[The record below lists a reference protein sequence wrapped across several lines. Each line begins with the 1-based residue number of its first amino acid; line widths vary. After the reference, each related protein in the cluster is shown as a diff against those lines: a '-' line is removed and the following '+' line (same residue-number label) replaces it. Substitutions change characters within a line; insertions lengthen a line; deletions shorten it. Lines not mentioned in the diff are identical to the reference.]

1 MSPPSDNEKRTVGAD
16 SSKDVNKPDLVLD
29 EKKARSLHN
38 FKTTNSPI
46 HSAPISPTHRRT
58 RPSHD
63 FDRRYD
69 GPFGRPSLAMTRR
82 SSLSPTRSPRP
93 SGVSIRSPRPSTT
106 HAAQP
111 ASPAD
116 EGGPSR
122 PTFQPTPPPLN
133 YTLRTRKLAIFLFW
147 TLILFDS
154 IAMPIALYFGLWY
167 GVGPGTN
174 TATEKKEK
182 LTPNAVFSIVTA
194 AVGGAS
200 IVEYFLR
207 FWRLWRKGSTCRV
220 IGAHRWYLD
229 WFHWNF
235 SFAWIIIMIEL
246 IVGTV
251 PEHPPIRLL
260 SMPVTT
266 MLFVFGTELLLVDTM
281 RYFHV
286 PAPCRISSIPKGA
299 QLRPGIYSLI
309 EDICAVDGSG
319 GTEFRVA
326 LDRRYEASHV
336 FRAMLRRLG
345 VFWAVGAE
353 ACAVLCTVLIFIL
366 DGDVAYTIGWSL
378 PFVWA
383 GIWTGATFCTFGEP
397 YEEHEV
403 CPAAGSC
410 VNMQSGPDGWAQKA
424 NWVILKGNSCV
435 RFYNE
440 YNCPGSAKTWEPTCQ
455 SVDWS
460 SYILQDWQ
468 NGVMKSYT
476 VWKQ

>member
-1 MSPPSDNEKRTVGAD
+1 MDEKHATGAD
-16 SSKDVNKPDLVLD
+16 SPSSPALPRPHEPQGEDHDTHHRDPTTFGRHSLQITQSKRPAASAPQVTGQQPHPFGHTPNVDAREDHAGD
-29 EKKARSLHN
+29 EKSQSMPDNLDAAQR
-38 FKTTNSPI
+38 PR
-46 HSAPISPTHRRT
+46 SAPHHNPTSPRPSAKRIT

-82 SSLSPTRSPRP
+82 SSRSPTRSSIHPGTAGEAVHEP
-93 SGVSIRSPRPSTT
+93 TDTSG
-106 HAAQP
+106 
-111 ASPAD
+111 
-116 EGGPSR
+116 EGSDGTPGR
-122 PTFQPTPPPLN
+122 RAFQPTPPPLN
-133 YTLRTRKLAIFLFW
+133 YTLRTRKMAIFLFW
-147 TLILFDS
+147 ALILFDS

-174 TATEKKEK
+174 TPTEKKQK
-182 LTPNAVFSIVTA
+182 LSPNAVFSIVTA

-266 MLFVFGTELLLVDTM
+266 MLFVLGTELLLVDIS
-281 RYFHV
+281 RAFRV

-309 EDICAVDGSG
+309 EDVCAVDGSG
-319 GTEFRVA
+319 GTEFRIA

-345 VFWAVGAE
+345 IFWAVGAE
-353 ACAVLCTVLIFIL
+353 ACAVLCTALIFTMS
-366 DGDVAYTIGWSL
+366 GDIAYTIGWSL

-383 GIWTGATFCTFGEP
+383 GVWTLATFWYVG
-397 YEEHEV
+397 YELKREARAWAEE
-403 CPAAGSC
+403 AARKG
-410 VNMQSGPDGWAQKA
+410 AA
-424 NWVILKGNSCV
+424 N
-435 RFYNE
+435 
-440 YNCPGSAKTWEPTCQ
+440 
-455 SVDWS
+455 SVAS
-460 SYILQDWQ
+460 
-468 NGVMKSYT
+468 V
-476 VWKQ
+476 